1 MNRTGDWHGG
11 GRKHKLRTKG
21 GRTWRGREREEKQ
34 SKEEARSTLRSQEG
48 EMDEERDG

>member
-11 GRKHKLRTKG
+11 GRKHILRTKG
-21 GRTWRGREREEKQ
+21 GRTGRERG
-34 SKEEARSTLRSQEG
+34 RSTLRSQEG